1 MNFGSIGIQKTV
13 DKIINNFCYT
23 YDLDETEFRKELA
36 QFTASKTSYIGDDNE
51 DGEDGMEIMLEG
63 LWSLIATKDKGYQF
77 AILAGSMMAIA
88 PPPPPLILL
97 KIMRLIYSVSIVVC
111 LILPNFCQPPTLI
124 LKRQLTQ
131 CLYILMRMSQ
141 GMVHLYR

>member
-63 LWSLIATKDKGYQF
+63 LWSLIAT
-77 AILAGSMMAIA
+77 
-88 PPPPPLILL
+88 
-97 KIMRLIYSVSIVVC
+97 
-111 LILPNFCQPPTLI
+111 
-124 LKRQLTQ
+124 
-131 CLYILMRMSQ
+131 
-141 GMVHLYR
+141 